1 MSEERFARQYVL
13 LSPEDCDPP
22 HKLDLS
28 PGSRDSIK
36 VDWLT
41 EAFTKEGFSKQHSCL
56 VGYPLNGRVQ
66 LLSGTH
72 RHEAA
77 KRAHIRLPVK
87 MVLRSL
93 VEAYWGTDNWA
104 DLIKDIPVEE
114 LELAIVRD
122 TVPPGIDERVN
133 LERYYDGSS
142 S

>member
-1 MSEERFARQYVL
+1 
-13 LSPEDCDPP
+13 
-22 HKLDLS
+22 
-28 PGSRDSIK
+28 
-36 VDWLT
+36 
-41 EAFTKEGFSKQHSCL
+41 
-56 VGYPLNGRVQ
+56 
-66 LLSGTH
+66 
-72 RHEAA
+72 
-77 KRAHIRLPVK
+77 

>member
-1 MSEERFARQYVL
+1 MSEERLAKQYLL

-22 HKLDLS
+22 HKLDLT

-36 VDWLT
+36 VEWLT
-41 EAFTKEGFSKQHSCL
+41 ESFTKKGFSMKHSAL

-77 KRAHIRLPVK
+77 IRAHIRLPVK

-104 DLIKDIPVEE
+104 ELIKDIPVEE
-114 LELAIVRD
+114 LELAPVRD
-122 TVPPGIDERVN
+122 TAPPGIDERVD
-133 LERYYDGSS
+133 LERDYDV
-142 S
+142 